1 MRNTIGQWHTSKWGN
16 YGDAKRDYNDL
27 IKITPEKED
36 LYINRGIAHVKLE
49 DSSAAHRDFSKAIKL
64 DPKSAIAY
72 YNRASVNITLKNNKE
87 ACKDMKSAAKL
98 GYKKA
103 FDAADNVCAAF

>member
-1 MRNTIGQWHTSKWGN
+1 M
-16 YGDAKRDYNDL
+16 
-27 IKITPEKED
+27 
-36 LYINRGIAHVKLE
+36 KLE
-49 DSSAAHRDFSKAIKL
+49 DSKSAHRDFSRAIKL

-87 ACKDMKSAAKL
+87 ACKDMQSAAKL